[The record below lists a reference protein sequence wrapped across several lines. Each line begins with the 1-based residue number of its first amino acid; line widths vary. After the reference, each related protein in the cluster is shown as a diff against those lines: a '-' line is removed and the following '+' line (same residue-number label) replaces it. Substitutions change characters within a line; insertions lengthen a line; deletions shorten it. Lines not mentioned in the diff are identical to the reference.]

1 MSMLM
6 VSIPY
11 PDGRIHQLFL
21 RERQSDLGLLWRL
34 LYVSEVPYVLPV
46 WECCCKELLAAMLL
60 G

>member
-1 MSMLM
+1 M